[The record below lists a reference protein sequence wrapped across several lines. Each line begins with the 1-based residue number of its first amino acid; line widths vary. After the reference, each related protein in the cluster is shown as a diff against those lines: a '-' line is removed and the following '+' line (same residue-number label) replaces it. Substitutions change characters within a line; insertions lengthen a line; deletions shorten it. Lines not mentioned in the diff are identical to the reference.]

1 MRLWQRSHFLLGRK
15 LVSSQVKACLSTE
28 ARASAVSRN
37 SDVPAQ
43 KDTAFGVRWW
53 RAHGRRKRHLAR
65 EQQEK
70 TTPLGRIARP
80 DNIALAPT
88 FLASDDARW
97 MTGQVIVVAG
107 SERM

>member
-1 MRLWQRSHFLLGRK
+1 M
-15 LVSSQVKACLSTE
+15 
-28 ARASAVSRN
+28 
-37 SDVPAQ
+37 
-43 KDTAFGVRWW
+43 FGGGELM
-53 RAHGRRKRHLAR
+53 AAANANLTR

-70 TTPLGRIARP
+70 TTPLGGIAQP